1 LVAGGG
7 VSDDDDVSLIAR
19 DPSRQ
24 SLNCRREGSRVVL
37 PPLAIVW
44 RCPLAVEEYVAG
56 GKEIEVA
63 RHRCPECQE
72 PLRFRSGY
80 WRDVRTG
87 GGTGRRVWV
96 RRAQCVGCRR
106 SHALLPCFLFQGR
119 LDVVDDIGFVVEA
132 VVERGSVV
140 GAAAMTLGVP
150 YTTARDWLRRFRAR
164 APTAAAGLVSV
175 AVEIGAEA
183 GVAALAI
190 DAARRVL
197 AALRLVAGA
206 VGASSPSLWA
216 LATLLTGGKLLG
228 TTTDPPWTLPGGRRL
243 MPPVP

>member
-1 LVAGGG
+1 M
-7 VSDDDDVSLIAR
+7 
-19 DPSRQ
+19 
-24 SLNCRREGSRVVL
+24 

-56 GKEIEVA
+56 GREIEVA
-63 RHRCPECQE
+63 RLRCPECKE

-96 RRAQCVGCRR
+96 RRAQCVVCRR
-106 SHALLPCFLFQGR
+106 SHALLPSFLFQGR
-119 LDVVDDIGFVVEA
+119 LDVVEDIGGVVEA

-140 GAAAMTLGVP
+140 AAAASALGVP

-175 AVEIGAEA
+175 AVEVGAEA

-197 AALRLVAGA
+197 AALGLVAAA
-206 VGASSPSLWA
+206 VGSSSSLWA
-216 LATLLTGGKLLG
+216 LASLLTGGCLLG